1 MNYKFFSPYKVCYV
15 FGLINMCIIFILL
28 FIISEIKCPE
38 NFFLCTVKENKDSY
52 FDNIY
57 LIFKNINVYQIF
69 ILILLSACAGALKL
83 LINQII
89 NYFTV
94 CHIFPFLQNNGISDT
109 INNEKISS
117 SNIFIQITIGISF
130 LLNLIFSAI
139 FLEIIEFKCFGLN
152 KNYKE
157 NIKKR
162 VDEENNRISSGENN
176 NLDENEEQ
184 DNSFSNED
192 SQD

>member
-1 MNYKFFSPYKVCYV
+1 M
-15 FGLINMCIIFILL
+15 
-28 FIISEIKCPE
+28 
-38 NFFLCTVKENKDSY
+38 
-52 FDNIY
+52 
-57 LIFKNINVYQIF
+57 
-69 ILILLSACAGALKL
+69 
-83 LINQII
+83 INQII